1 MGEGAR
7 GGSLKSNIV
16 NTNIGI
22 LGGTFDPIH
31 IGHLAIAEEARRRL
45 ALSRVIFVPA
55 GQPWLKVNREI
66 TLAKHRIKM
75 VELAISGKPYF
86 ELSTIEIERQGPS
99 YTVDTL
105 SFLQQK
111 LGNKARLFLILGWD
125 SVHEL
130 PEWRNPTELL
140 KMCKLVAITRKS
152 SNPLRLD
159 VLEAS
164 VPGIKQSTVLLDM
177 EPIDISSTDI
187 RMRVSKRLSI
197 SGLVPDQVERY
208 IRGQKLYQ

>member
-1 MGEGAR
+1 M
-7 GGSLKSNIV
+7 KNNIV
-16 NTNIGI
+16 DTNIGI

-31 IGHLAIAEEARRRL
+31 IGHLAIAAEARRRL

-75 VELAISGKPYF
+75 IELAISGKPYF

-105 SFLQQK
+105 AFLQQK
-111 LGNKARLFLILGWD
+111 LGNKAKLFLILGWD
-125 SVHEL
+125 SVNEL
-130 PEWRNPTELL
+130 PEWNNPTELL

-152 SNPLRLD
+152 SNPPKLD
-159 VLEAS
+159 VIETS
-164 VPGIKQSTVLLDM
+164 VPGIKQGTILIDM
-177 EPIDISSTDI
+177 KPINISSTDI
-187 RMRVSKRLSI
+187 RMRMSKGLSI
-197 SGLVPDQVERY
+197 SGLVPYQVERY